1 MMSAADLI
9 YQEAKKLPDHLC
21 AEVLDLMGYLQFR
34 YPIALELGN
43 QAFKLAELEV
53 FFAPYQRS
61 LSNFRCN
68 RDEANER

>member
-1 MMSAADLI
+1 MSAADLI

-21 AEVLDLMGYLQFR
+21 AEVLDFMGYLRFR
-34 YPIALELGN
+34 HPVALELGN
-43 QAFKLAELEV
+43 KAAKLAELEA

-61 LSNFRCN
+61 LSNFRFN